1 VSRPFAAA
9 VQLALIAPAA
19 VFLLA
24 VAVRAIGPLESEPAQ
39 TAQAIVTWYSGRVW
53 TLWVL
58 LLALPMGAFVIG
70 GATLAGGRPPS
81 AAAGHGAAGAVAV
94 ATIAAGAI
102 LAVVIL
108 HMLAN

>member
-1 VSRPFAAA
+1 
-9 VQLALIAPAA
+9 VQLALIVPAA
-19 VFLLA
+19 LFLLA
-24 VAVRAIGPLESEPAQ
+24 VFARGVGPLESEPAQ
-39 TAQAIVTWYSGRVW
+39 IAQSIVTWYSGRVW

-58 LLALPMGAFVIG
+58 LLALPIGAFLIG
-70 GATLAGGRPPS
+70 GATLAGGRQPS
-81 AAAGHGAAGAVAV
+81 AAAGHGATGAVAV